1 MGKDTEQIFRKLKE
15 DLSAYVELKVELLK
29 LTAYER
35 TGKLVSVLS
44 YGLILLFLAF
54 FAILFI
60 FLTLGF
66 FLGDILD
73 NVAGGFAI
81 VALLYMIL
89 FAIIIF
95 NKNKI
100 SEAIVN
106 EIISVLTA
114 IEDKKK
120 ESDNEQTTDTA
131 GETDF

>member
-1 MGKDTEQIFRKLKE
+1 MEKDAEQIFRKLKE

-60 FLTLGF
+60 FLALGF

-73 NVAGGFAI
+73 NVAVGFSI

>member
-1 MGKDTEQIFRKLKE
+1 MEKDAEQIFRKLKE

>member
-1 MGKDTEQIFRKLKE
+1 MEKDAEQIFRKLKE

-100 SEAIVN
+100 SEVIVN

>member
-1 MGKDTEQIFRKLKE
+1 MGKDAEQIFRKLKE

-66 FLGDILD
+66 FLGDSLD

-100 SEAIVN
+100 SEVIVN

>member
-1 MGKDTEQIFRKLKE
+1 MEKDAEQIFRKLKE

-100 SEAIVN
+100 SEVIVN

-120 ESDNEQTTDTA
+120 
-131 GETDF
+131 GVR

>member
-1 MGKDTEQIFRKLKE
+1 MGKDAEQIFRKLKE

-60 FLTLGF
+60 FLTRGF